1 MTSKSLDDQE
11 ISRLVE
17 ELHSPRTRREA
28 RQKLVAARAVGAL
41 LKCLESSNESVAWA
55 AVESLGELRARE
67 AVEPLIGM
75 LQRGRLLLDSCE
87 ALIQITGQDHG
98 LDARRWRAAVANMP
112 SDNKLDGGELDGSE
126 LDVGECVRRTAE
138 LLGAEPTGSGSTYQ
152 FRLSLPEGRYQ
163 KVAVFFKQNDADGHK
178 LVVVYSECGPAK
190 AKHYEAVLRKNLTIP
205 AGAFAI
211 RDIDGAPNFVMV
223 DTMVADLVT
232 PRALA
237 RRIENIAARSDS
249 VEKSISKEDL
259 R

>member
-75 LQRGRLLLDSCE
+75 IQRGRLLLDSCE

-98 LDARRWRAAVANMP
+98 LDAKQWRAAVANMP
-112 SDNKLDGGELDGSE
+112 SGGELDAAE

-211 RDIDGAPNFVMV
+211 RDIDGKPNFVMV
-223 DTMVADLVT
+223 DTMLADLVT

-237 RRIENIAARSDS
+237 KRIENIAARSDG
-249 VEKSISKEDL
+249 VEKSLSKEDL

>member
-1 MTSKSLDDQE
+1 MTSKSLDNQE

-17 ELHSPRTRREA
+17 ELHSPRTRRGA
-28 RQKLVAARAVGAL
+28 RQKLIAARAVGAL
-41 LKCLESSNESVAWA
+41 LECLESSNESVAWA

-98 LDARRWRAAVANMP
+98 LDAKQWRAAVANLP
-112 SDNKLDGGELDGSE
+112 GSGELD
-126 LDVGECVRRTAE
+126 VAECVKRTAE
-138 LLGAEPTGSGSTYQ
+138 FLGVEPTGSGTTYQ
-152 FRLSLPEGRYQ
+152 FRLSLPEGRRQ
-163 KVAVFFKQNDADGHK
+163 KVAVFFDQKDSAGHK

>member
-1 MTSKSLDDQE
+1 MTTEANDNQE
-11 ISRLVE
+11 VSRWVE
-17 ELHSPRTRREA
+17 QLHSPRTRREA
-28 RQKLVAARAVGAL
+28 RLNLVAANAVGAL
-41 LKCLESSNESVAWA
+41 LKCLQSSNESVAWA

-75 LQRGRLLLDSCE
+75 LERGHLLLDSCE

-98 LDARRWRAAVANMP
+98 LDPQKWRAAMNNM
-112 SDNKLDGGELDGSE
+112 SDAEE
-126 LDVGECVRRTAE
+126 LDVVDCVKRTGEF
-138 LLGAEPTGSGSTYQ
+138 LGVEPAGSGNTYK
-152 FRLSLPEGRYQ
+152 FNLPLPKGRRQ
-163 KVAVFFKQNDADGHK
+163 KVAVFFGQKDSDGHK

-211 RDIDGAPNFVMV
+211 RDIDGEPNFVMV
-223 DTMVADLVT
+223 DTMMADLVT

-237 RRIENIAARSDS
+237 KKIENIAARSDS
-249 VEKSISKEDL
+249 VEKSLSKEDL

>member
-1 MTSKSLDDQE
+1 MTSESLDNQE

-17 ELHSPRTRREA
+17 ELRSPRTRREA
-28 RQKLVAARAVGAL
+28 RYKLVAARAVGAL

-55 AVESLGELRARE
+55 AVESLGELRAHE

-75 LQRGRLLLDSCE
+75 IERGRLLLDACE

-98 LDARRWRAAVANMP
+98 LDAKRWRAAMANIP
-112 SDNKLDGGELDGSE
+112 DSGELD
-126 LDVGECVRRTAE
+126 VAKCVKRTAE
-138 LLGAEPTGSGSTYQ
+138 FLGAEPAGSGGTYQ
-152 FRLSLPEGRYQ
+152 FRLSLPEGRRQ
-163 KVAVFFKQNDADGHK
+163 KVTVFFDQKNSDGRK
-178 LVVVYSECGPAK
+178 LVVVYSECGLAK

-211 RDIDGAPNFVMV
+211 RDIDGKPNFIMV
-223 DTMVADLVT
+223 DTMLADLVT

-237 RRIENIAARSDS
+237 KRIENIAARSDG
-249 VEKSISKEDL
+249 VEKSLSKEDL